1 MVFFY
6 EESINYSRFVIHM
19 QFFFATAFGRFAPE
33 RNYRRGKG
41 LFDCT
46 YFQNYTKAIKIKK
59 CGKK

>member
-1 MVFFY
+1 L
-6 EESINYSRFVIHM
+6 
-19 QFFFATAFGRFAPE
+19 ATAFGRFAPE